1 MNRPGAATLKYR
13 TGVWAGAGFFVAVG
27 WALYALAATPPAL
40 SSADPMM
47 MLVRLTC
54 PIAIFSY
61 YPISVYWVLLA
72 NASTYAFVGLMVET
86 LRRGLN
92 HAH

>member
-1 MNRPGAATLKYR
+1 MKYR
-13 TGVWAGAGFFVAVG
+13 IGIWAGVGFFVAVG

-40 SSADPMM
+40 SSTDPMIAI
-47 MLVRLTC
+47 VRLTC

-61 YPISVYWVLLA
+61 YPISVYWVILA
-72 NASTYAFVGLMVET
+72 NASTYAFVGLIVET
-86 LRRGLN
+86 LRRRLF